1 MFGAVK
7 FTKNFDIDECR
18 YSGFGIG
25 FVRKGEF
32 SFGDG
37 FGRNCIM
44 FGVDTS
50 SSVHVDSKKRISKF
64 LVNGLPRIRWHKKYC
79 RKKKYLIN
87 FTENNR
93 FCLSLHYNRANCYL
107 FVNGTEIHKFKE
119 VWSQL

>member
-64 LVNGLPRIRWHKKYC
+64 LVNGLPRIRWHKINC
-79 RKKKYLIN
+79 RKKNI
-87 FTENNR
+87 
-93 FCLSLHYNRANCYL
+93 
-107 FVNGTEIHKFKE
+107 
-119 VWSQL
+119 